1 MKKNIVRT
9 FIITIIILFMPCFIN
24 NTYSNE
30 DNIQSD
36 SNLVNNNVNKSN
48 TNIDNT
54 EKADDQ
60 NEITTFVSNTC
71 FKKTYYISG
80 DIVNMYS
87 DNSGAD
93 KVIFTLHKD
102 DIVVAYKEINGY
114 IYCEE
119 GNSGKK
125 GWVRKN
131 TDNLKGE
138 LSKNTQ
144 YEIDVNLT
152 KQSMVVKKDDMEIK
166 SIKCSTGTIGNSDT
180 ETPLGQFFI
189 QSKGEYFF
197 SKKYDE
203 GARYY
208 IKFFANYLIHSIPI
222 DEKGNIIEEERN
234 KLGFPASHGC
244 IRVSMEDAK
253 WIYDKVPKGSAIL
266 IHY

>member
-1 MKKNIVRT
+1 MKKNIIRI
-9 FIITIIILFMPCFIN
+9 FIITIIILFMPCFLN
-24 NTYSNE
+24 NNYSKN

-36 SNLVNNNVNKSN
+36 SNLVNSN
-48 TNIDNT
+48 ANSDTISKGSK
-54 EKADDQ
+54 EKNHEG

-80 DIVNMYS
+80 DKVNVYS
-87 DNSGAD
+87 DNSGDD

-102 DIVVAYKEINGY
+102 DIVVAYKESNGY
-114 IYCEE
+114 LYCEE
-119 GNSGKK
+119 GNAGKK
-125 GWVRKN
+125 GWIRKS

-138 LSKNTQ
+138 LNKNTK
-144 YEIDVNLT
+144 YNIDVNLT
-152 KQSMVVKKDDMEIK
+152 KQNIVVKENDIEIK
-166 SIKCSTGTIGNSDT
+166 NIKCSTGTIGDSDT

-189 QSKGEYFF
+189 QNKGEYFF
-197 SKKYDE
+197 NKKYEE

-253 WIYDKVPKGSAIL
+253 WIYDKIPNGSAIL